1 MPRPEL
7 FHEIAGP
14 DSAAARRRLAAL
26 GLMGRVELRNLHYP
40 EAAAD
45 FAARGGK
52 LLPAVWDGEKLH
64 QGLEAALGALKR
76 IAGG

>member
-7 FHEIAGP
+7 FHEIAGE

-26 GLMGRVELRNLHYP
+26 GLVGKVELRNVHYP

-45 FAARGGK
+45 FAARGGQR
-52 LLPAVWDGEKLH
+52 LPAVWDGRALH
-64 QGLEAALGALKR
+64 QGLEAALAELER
-76 IAGG
+76 IAAR

>member
-1 MPRPEL
+1 MSRPEL
-7 FHEIAGP
+7 FHEIPGP

-26 GLMGRVELRNLHYP
+26 GLVGRVELRNVHYP

-45 FAARGGK
+45 FAARGGAR
-52 LLPAVWDGEKLH
+52 LPALWDGAALH
-64 QGLEAALGALKR
+64 QGLAAALAAMER